1 MPFLKLNIDKRNAR
15 ARRLRKSYQKKI
27 KFRLSLYFDIY
38 TAEMYQIDS
47 IEYKPSFYLLLG
59 SKRTSLNL
67 ILYEM
72 KRKCT
77 LFTTMQKWIPIKV
90 LFA

>member
-1 MPFLKLNIDKRNAR
+1 
-15 ARRLRKSYQKKI
+15 
-27 KFRLSLYFDIY
+27 
-38 TAEMYQIDS
+38 MYQTDS
-47 IEYKPSFYLLLG
+47 IEYKSSFHLLLAT
-59 SKRTSLNL
+59 KRTSLNL

-72 KRKCT
+72 KRKYT